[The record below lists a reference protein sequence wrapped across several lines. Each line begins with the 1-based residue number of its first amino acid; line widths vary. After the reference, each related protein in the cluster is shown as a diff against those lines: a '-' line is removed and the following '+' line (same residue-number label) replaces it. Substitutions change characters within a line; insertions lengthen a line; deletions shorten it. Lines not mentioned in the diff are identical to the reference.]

1 MLRHLHIA
9 IGEVRLQPFIV
20 LSTPTAGLEYFV
32 CFDPAER
39 AGKMLPAV
47 HCILARLLVHAVING
62 DPATTSNLEKL
73 PEVVDGVRLFKAIFE
88 RGVGFAIWM
97 EEVIVL

>member
-1 MLRHLHIA
+1 
-9 IGEVRLQPFIV
+9 
-20 LSTPTAGLEYFV
+20 
-32 CFDPAER
+32 
-39 AGKMLPAV
+39 
-47 HCILARLLVHAVING
+47 VHAVING

-88 RGVGFAIWM
+88 WGVGFAIWM